1 MYLPRRM
8 TALTRICLSVAF
20 ATSLAVVPCVSAQN
34 PEGVQREPIRRV
46 EKFVHAA
53 AFLNLAQ
60 GTVRM
65 VAILPTSETASLAM
79 MDTIAAVVRSNP
91 SKRLRV
97 FVILNGESDTG
108 ESPLRAA
115 VLAGRASDTRIVC
128 FWDPTGSVARM
139 WGPRDAACVR
149 VYDTTA
155 KFIDPLPPPALEV
168 KADDGRLDGSALR
181 VTSNDLVQRLEAKMG
196 RLAEGQEPR

>member
-8 TALTRICLSVAF
+8 TVSTRIRIPIAVA
-20 ATSLAVVPCVSAQN
+20 AWLAVVPCVVAQT
-34 PEGVQREPIRRV
+34 PEAPARQPFLRI
-46 EKFVHAA
+46 EKFAHAA

-60 GTVRM
+60 GTVRV
-65 VAILPTSETASLAM
+65 VAILPTDESASAAM

-91 SKRLRV
+91 SKRLRAY
-97 FVILNGESDTG
+97 VILDGETDT

-115 VLAGRASDTRIVC
+115 MIAGRAGDARIVC

-139 WGPRDAACVR
+139 WGARGPGCVR

-155 KFIDPLPPPALEV
+155 KFIDPVPPPALEV
-168 KADDGRLDGSALR
+168 KPNAGRLDGAALR
-181 VTSNDLVQRLEAKMG
+181 ASSNQLVQRVEAKMG
-196 RLAEGQEPR
+196 RIADGQEPR

>member
-1 MYLPRRM
+1 M
-8 TALTRICLSVAF
+8 TVSTRIPIAVA
-20 ATSLAVVPCVSAQN
+20 AWLAIVPCLFAQT
-34 PEGVQREPIRRV
+34 PEAPPREPVRRI
-46 EKFVHAA
+46 EKFAHAA

-65 VAILPTSETASLAM
+65 VAILPIAESASLAM

-91 SKRLRV
+91 SKRLRA
-97 FVILNGESDTG
+97 FVILDGETDA

-115 VLAGRASDTRIVC
+115 VLAGRAGDTRIVC

-139 WGPRDAACVR
+139 WGPPDAGCVR

-155 KFIDPLPPPALEV
+155 KFVDPLPPPALEV
-168 KADDGRLDGSALR
+168 KADGGRLDGSALR
-181 VTSNDLVQRLEAKMG
+181 ASSSNLVQRVEAKMG
-196 RLAEGQEPR
+196 RLAEGQERR